1 MIKCSLSFVALLALG
16 ATALATEQSLRPG
29 GIAVI
34 EIGSTEASAPE
45 ASMDGKPLLVM
56 QRGEKWVAVAGIPLD
71 TEPGEMLISINGEEA
86 VINVAEHAYRE
97 QRITVENKSFVDQD
111 KEQLD
116 RIWSER
122 KIIDAVLSSFT
133 ESPVGGLSLAAPV
146 PGTQSASFGY
156 RRFFNDQ
163 PRSPHKGMDISAGN
177 GEPIA
182 ASRSGV
188 IAATGN
194 YFFNG
199 NTVLIDH
206 GQGFVT
212 LYCHMSKISIEE
224 GQQVETG
231 DVIGAVGSTGRVTGP
246 HLHFGT
252 YLNGTAV
259 DPAFFLECCRLCTP
273 PGAGPT
279 PRRMAVTAPLLL
291 VAAAF
296 EELANDRTKCVH
308 IDQERVMTTDAV

>member
-1 MIKCSLSFVALLALG
+1 MIKNGLGIVALLALTT
-16 ATALATEQSLRPG
+16 TALATEQSLRPG
-29 GIAVI
+29 GIAII
-34 EIGSTEASAPE
+34 EIGSTDVAAPE
-45 ASMDGKPLLVM
+45 ASMHDKPLLVM

-71 TEPGEMLISINGEEA
+71 TEPGKLFISISGEEA
-86 VINVAEHAYRE
+86 VIDVAEHAYRE
-97 QRITVENKSFVDQD
+97 QRLTVENKSFVDQNQ
-111 KEQLD
+111 EQLD
-116 RIWSER
+116 RIWGER
-122 KIIDAVLSSFT
+122 KIIDAVLTSFT

-146 PGTQSASFGY
+146 PGNQSSSFGY

-182 ASRSGV
+182 ASRTGV

-212 LYCHMSKISIEE
+212 MYCHMSEIAVEE

-231 DVIGAVGSTGRVTGP
+231 DTIGAVGSTGRVTGP

-259 DPAFFLECCRLCTP
+259 DPAIFL
-273 PGAGPT
+273 
-279 PRRMAVTAPLLL
+279 
-291 VAAAF
+291 
-296 EELANDRTKCVH
+296 D
-308 IDQERVMTTDAV
+308 